1 MTFLDTC
8 VWLEVC
14 ATALPSSPADASR
27 VQAAS
32 ALLARLQTSGEI
44 IVTCEEQL
52 VEIIQAG
59 QKSKLREF
67 NRLRREGQR
76 GAGNLKAFRH
86 MPEFQNTKAL
96 CEQVISDVETLSQL
110 KPLSDYP
117 IHSIISNLHLVDIN
131 DYLYYQYCVTNNI
144 DFYTFDGDFEDLI
157 SNGHIHILS

>member
-1 MTFLDTC
+1 MKF
-8 VWLEVC
+8 
-14 ATALPSSPADASR
+14 R
-27 VQAAS
+27 I
-32 ALLARLQTSGEI
+32 EI
-44 IVTCEEQL
+44 V
-52 VEIIQAG
+52 
-59 QKSKLREF
+59 
-67 NRLRREGQR
+67 
-76 GAGNLKAFRH
+76 

-157 SNGHIHILS
+157 SNEHIHILS